1 MKTLLYEVIL
11 RDPITKAIYPEE
23 FVGLRSIV
31 GVTPGGRFEIE
42 VRVNFEAIP
51 SKNDLLPQ
59 TVEIEVT
66 VNGQANPWV
75 FDCTAQI
82 PVCTFVGFPDS
93 HGQVTP
99 YVVPATLPTLVPGD
113 STHGQD
119 DDQEW
124 VDELFTVQV
133 NATVI
138 YSYVETTNVH
148 DDPIPSDFFTFPAQT
163 LYYHSPGTMTTLSSH
178 YTKQN
183 RSSAKT
189 LDHALTA
196 AISAAA
202 YDDFYA
208 DNYDPNDDSDNDD
221 IDGNNDDDDG
231 DDYDSDDDSE
241 VYEVD
246 VHGNRKHNR
255 HHSNGDDDDDSANE
269 DDWWGA
275 DAQPQATKAIQ
286 QQKDRHQQLVQQHQR
301 RQTPAGAGVGSS
313 SSSSGAAAVVAGV
326 TAIAS
331 TVAAAAAAKRG
342 YGAISHDSS
351 DSEGGGGLPPAKRAT
366 STASVISSLP
376 VLTVPALAPA
386 PTAPVL
392 PTITSSFSHRL
403 PMADS
408 DSEAD

>member
-113 STHGQD
+113 SAHAGTDGHD

-138 YSYVETTNVH
+138 YSYVETTNVQ

-163 LYYHSPGTMTTLSSH
+163 LYYHSPGTMTTLSAH

-183 RSSAKT
+183 RSSAKA

-221 IDGNNDDDDG
+221 NDDDDEDDDG
-231 DDYDSDDDSE
+231 DYDSDDDSE

-246 VHGNRKHNR
+246 AHGNRKHN
-255 HHSNGDDDDDSANE
+255 HNNSNGDDDDDSANE

-275 DAQPQATKAIQ
+275 DAQPQATKTIQ

-301 RQTPAGAGVGSS
+301 RQTPAGTGAGSS
-313 SSSSGAAAVVAGV
+313 SSSSGAAAVVAAV

-331 TVAAAAAAKRG
+331 TVAAKRG
-342 YGAISHDSS
+342 YGAITQDSS

-366 STASVISSLP
+366 SASSVVSGLP
-376 VLTVPALAPA
+376 VLPAPALVPA

-392 PTITSSFSHRL
+392 PTITSTFSHRL